1 MKINSEGKLNF
12 KNSIL
17 NSKGNTE
24 ISSKDHLTLLGVTAN
39 SDKHLALSSKK
50 NIYINGE
57 YGTTTVWTPYVESNL
72 TAKGILSMT
81 SGGSHAA
88 QNTTYTGGAISLE
101 AGNVLT
107 TPSNATLTLNAV
119 DSAFLRSDP
128 ALKDLNGDLTIQTN
142 GALTIDPKIHT
153 LNAKGDV
160 QLISKMEH

>member
-1 MKINSEGKLNF
+1 ELKINSEGKLNF

-81 SGGSHAA
+81 
-88 QNTTYTGGAISLE
+88 
-101 AGNVLT
+101 
-107 TPSNATLTLNAV
+107 
-119 DSAFLRSDP
+119 
-128 ALKDLNGDLTIQTN
+128 
-142 GALTIDPKIHT
+142 
-153 LNAKGDV
+153 
-160 QLISKMEH
+160 